1 MSRAVLRFD
10 IVGEEVTLSSG
21 VRRGIE
27 HGKSSLGRRDDK
39 LSMLIK

>member
-10 IVGEEVTLSSG
+10 IVGEVTLSSG